1 MARGGVLSMPS
12 ETTTPNIGLQIA
24 AFDQAN
30 WQVPTNYNWNRLDL
44 IFGGEITVPAL
55 SVGVLTAGN
64 AGNFVLPPSTAEEP
78 TGAVPGMVYTLSRV
92 PTPAVML
99 QFTVNGLLLR
109 YGVDYGVTGNLVTLA
124 TPTNLGDNVYA
135 AYFYSV

>member
-1 MARGGVLSMPS
+1 MPS
-12 ETTTPNIGLQIA
+12 ETVTPNIGLQLA
-24 AFDQAN
+24 AFNQAN
-30 WQVPTNYNWNRLDL
+30 WQVPTDYNWNLLDL

-55 SVGVLTAGN
+55 NVTTLTAGN
-64 AGNFVLPPSTAEEP
+64 AGNFVLPPATAETP
-78 TGAVPGMVYTLSRV
+78 TGAVPGTVYTLSHA

-109 YGVDYGVTGNLVTLA
+109 YGVDYVVTGNLVTLA
-124 TPTNLGDNVYA
+124 TPTNLGDKVYA